1 MPNINKINI
10 YINFKLIYIYYN
22 VLIIYYFKFEIYING
37 ISFQLHTYHL
47 SWFYD

>member
-37 ISFQLHTYHL
+37 ISFQLPTYHSMVL
-47 SWFYD
+47 